1 MSVLILYTTE
11 DGRSQIKLR
20 ADQQTFRLTQQGMAE
35 LFDATKQTVSLHLKN
50 IFQDWELDPA
60 VVAKEFL
67 TTAAD
72 GNNERQL
79 SFLYTLCR
87 DSPSPIRV
95 RNCQE
100 MLDGSNTKA
109 VIGKR
114 RACRRFAARRVANLS
129 VARLLCELPESERTA
144 FRIELD
150 ARPPSDANR

>member
-1 MSVLILYTTE
+1 MSELILYTTE

-20 ADQQTFRLTQQGMAE
+20 ADQQIGWLIQLYMAE
-35 LFDATKQTVSLHLKN
+35 LIDAAKQTISLHLKKVC
-50 IFQDWELDPA
+50 QAEELDPA
-60 VVAKEFL
+60 AVVKNSL

-87 DSPSPIRV
+87 ESPSPIRV
-95 RNCQE
+95 RNCQG

-114 RACRRFAARRVANLS
+114 RACRRFAARRVANSS
-129 VARLLCELPESERTA
+129 VARLLGELPESERTA

>member
-50 IFQDWELDPA
+50 IFQDGELDPA
-60 VVAKEFL
+60 AVAKEFL

-79 SFLYTLCR
+79 SFLDTLCR
-87 DSPSPIRV
+87 ESPSPIRV
-95 RNCQE
+95 RNCQG

-114 RACRRFAARRVANLS
+114 RACRRFAARRVANS
-129 VARLLCELPESERTA
+129 SGARLLGVLPESERTA
-144 FRIELD
+144 LRIELE

>member
-1 MSVLILYTTE
+1 MSDLILYTTE

-20 ADQQTFRLTQQGMAE
+20 ADQQTVWLTQQGMAE
-35 LFDATKQTVSLHLKN
+35 LFDATKQNISLHLKN
-50 IFQDWELDPA
+50 IFQDGELDPA
-60 VVAKEFL
+60 AVAKEFF

-87 DSPSPIRV
+87 DSPSSIRV
-95 RNCQE
+95 RNCQG

-114 RACRRFAARRVANLS
+114 RACRRFAARRVANSS
-129 VARLLCELPESERTA
+129 VARLLSELPESERTA

-150 ARPPSDANR
+150 ARAL